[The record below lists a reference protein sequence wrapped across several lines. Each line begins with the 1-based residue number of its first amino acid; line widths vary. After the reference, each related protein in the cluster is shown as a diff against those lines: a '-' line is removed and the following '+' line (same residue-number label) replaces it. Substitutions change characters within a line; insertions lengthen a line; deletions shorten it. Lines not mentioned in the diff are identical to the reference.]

1 MVLLMND
8 ILKSYTQKEIEEL
21 ALKQLE
27 TENVVTQ
34 EILKIERIDKEY
46 KKHNRNAVLNALANG
61 SMIAVFIGIILNSNS
76 NIANFGTDDILN
88 IFNDLSDKLSIL
100 PKSEILIGVYSKMFN
115 CLNLIIEKIGLIGI
129 ILANKS
135 IKFVIKSV
143 GDIRKSQQLK
153 SELLYLKEQ
162 LKEKEFT
169 K

>member
-1 MVLLMND
+1 MND

-153 SELLYLKEQ
+153 SELLYLKKQ